1 VAVNDLQLLRAYEPV
16 VKYTEGELF
25 FPMAVE
31 PYIAAA
37 SLWQMDSYRRR
48 RELVPAGELTVERL
62 ALQPEPPAGYT
73 LYLRFQKE
81 PLGALEYQRW
91 RARPDRPILH
101 AAGRLTRVGIG
112 SRVVSSLF
120 NLSLLLR
127 GSVPGG
133 TAAAAEIAVRQIQA
147 SDSRFVYYGRV
158 LRQGGYVILHYIFF
172 FAMNDWRSSFYGI
185 NDHEADWEQCFV
197 YLVDGPNTE
206 LQPLWVAFASHD
218 YSGDDLRRRWDDPE
232 LTLVD
237 GCHPVIYAGAGSHAS
252 YCLCGEYITGVEPK
266 FLRPLRNFAVALRK
280 LWVEK
285 LAQGNSADVQ
295 QEVSEYFRIA
305 FVDYARG
312 DGVAV
317 GPGQPNAWTPILMDD
332 LPWVEAFRGLWGVD
346 TEDPFG
352 GERAPAGP
360 KYNRDGSVRLSWYD
374 PLAWAGLD
382 KVPPPGE
389 APLVLAQR
397 LEQLEVELADAETA
411 LVKKR
416 LQARELELQTGALLG
431 NEYWQPVFKSQ
442 ANELGK
448 AQTEL
453 QSQSA
458 RVQALAETQ
467 QACRQL
473 LDRLQRGDWGDPQA
487 HLSRQHRPELPLAK
501 QSRLLDLWGAVSGAL
516 LMLVL
521 LLLVIY
527 TPARWYVWI
536 VVAVLISLGVE
547 SWLRGRLAKYLLN
560 VIIFLAFVTAA
571 VLLIAYWRVAL
582 VLAVVLLAYMIL
594 RDNLREL
601 RHR

>member
-1 VAVNDLQLLRAYEPV
+1 MNDMQLLRAYEPV
-16 VKYTEGELF
+16 VKYAEGELF

-31 PYIAAA
+31 PYVAAA
-37 SLWQMDSYRRR
+37 SLWQMDPNKQR

-62 ALQPEPPAGYT
+62 AMQPEPVAGHT
-73 LYLRFQKE
+73 LYLRFRKN

-101 AAGRLTRVGIG
+101 AAGRLTRVGIA
-112 SRVVSSLF
+112 SRMVSSLF

-133 TAAAAEIAVRQIQA
+133 TAAAADIAIREIR
-147 SDSRFVYYGRV
+147 DGDPRFVYYGRV
-158 LRQGGYVILHYIFF
+158 LRQGGYVILHYVFF
-172 FAMNDWRSSFYGI
+172 FPMNDWRSSFHGI

-197 YLVDGPNTE
+197 YLVEGQNQA

-252 YCLCGEYITGVEPK
+252 YCLRGEYITGVEPK
-266 FLRPLRNFAVALRK
+266 FLRPVRNLSVALRK

-285 LAQGNSADVQ
+285 LAQGNSANVQ
-295 QEVSEYFRIA
+295 EEVSEYFRIA

-312 DGVAV
+312 DGLAV
-317 GPGQPNAWTPILMDD
+317 GPGQPNAWAPILMDE
-332 LPWVEAFRGLWGVD
+332 LPWVEAYRGLWGVD

-382 KVPPPGE
+382 KVPPPCE

-397 LEQLEVELADAETA
+397 LEQLGEDYAAAETA
-411 LVKKR
+411 LAEKR
-416 LQARELELQTGALLG
+416 LQVRELELQINALLG
-431 NEYWQPVFKSQ
+431 NEYWQPVFKAQ
-442 ANELGK
+442 ANELGR
-448 AQTEL
+448 AHSEL
-453 QSQSA
+453 QAQST
-458 RVQALAETQ
+458 RVQTLAETQ

-473 LDRLQRGDWGDPQA
+473 LARLKQGDWGDPQA
-487 HLSRQHRPELPLAK
+487 HLRHQHRPEPLLPK
-501 QSRLLDLWGAVSGAL
+501 QSKLLDLWGAVSGAL
-516 LMLVL
+516 LMAIL
-521 LLLVIY
+521 LLLLIF
-527 TPARWYVWI
+527 TPANWYVWI
-536 VVAVLISLGVE
+536 VVAVLVSMGVE
-547 SWLRGRLAKYLLN
+547 SWLHGRLANYLLN
-560 VIIFLAFVTAA
+560 VTIFLALVTAA
-571 VLLIAYWRVAL
+571 VLLVAYWRLAL
-582 VLAVVLLAYMIL
+582 VLAVIMLAYVMT

-601 RHR
+601 RHK